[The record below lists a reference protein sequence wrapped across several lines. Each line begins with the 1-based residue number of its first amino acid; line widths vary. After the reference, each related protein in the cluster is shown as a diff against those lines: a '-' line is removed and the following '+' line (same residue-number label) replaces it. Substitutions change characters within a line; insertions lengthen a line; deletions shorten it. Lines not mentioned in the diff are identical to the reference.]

1 MNNHNHN
8 GINSPRLQPNAI
20 IGFYPTV
27 STIPTNKPSS
37 FQDQIQIYVNGA
49 TLTLY
54 VYDAE
59 NKIWRKTTLT

>member
-8 GINSPRLQPNAI
+8 GINSPRLQTNAI
-20 IGFYPTV
+20 IGLYPTV

-37 FQDQIQIYVNGA
+37 FQDQIQIYVNGG

-54 VYDAE
+54 IYDVE
-59 NKIWRKTTLT
+59 NETWRKVTLT

>member
-20 IGFYPTV
+20 LGLYPTV
-27 STIPTNKPSS
+27 STIPTNIPSS